1 MVFFRAC
8 IGRDPAARDTS
19 KNQTGKF
26 MSDQQK
32 QIDAH
37 NKATE
42 RFIKLANEM
51 ANEEGQDIKMISAAL
66 MAASGVYATFMAA
79 GNQGF
84 LAPSGVERVAQ
95 VYRNNLGYIQE
106 RKKQELEAQGLE
118 AKPMAEVSGDADAPK
133 S

>member
-1 MVFFRAC
+1 
-8 IGRDPAARDTS
+8 
-19 KNQTGKF
+19 
-26 MSDQQK
+26 MSEQEK
-32 QIDAH
+32 QVEAH

-84 LAPSGVERVAQ
+84 LAPGGVDRVAE
-95 VYRNNLGYIQE
+95 VYKNNLGYIQE

-118 AKPMAEVSGDADAPK
+118 PKPMGEISGSAEAPK

>member
-1 MVFFRAC
+1 
-8 IGRDPAARDTS
+8 
-19 KNQTGKF
+19 
-26 MSDQQK
+26 MSDQEK
-32 QIDAH
+32 QVQAH

-84 LAPSGVERVAQ
+84 LAPNGIDRVAE
-95 VYRNNLGYIQE
+95 VYKNNLAYIQQ
-106 RKKQELEAQGLE
+106 RKKQELEDQGLE
-118 AKPMAEVSGDADAPK
+118 AKPMAEIKGEAESPQN
-133 S
+133 

>member
-1 MVFFRAC
+1 
-8 IGRDPAARDTS
+8 
-19 KNQTGKF
+19 
-26 MSDQQK
+26 MSDQEK
-32 QIDAH
+32 QVQAH
-37 NKATE
+37 NQATE

-84 LAPSGVERVAQ
+84 LAPNGIDRVAE
-95 VYRNNLGYIQE
+95 VYKNNLAYIQQ

-118 AKPMAEVSGDADAPK
+118 PKPIAQIKGEAESPQN
-133 S
+133 

>member
-1 MVFFRAC
+1 
-8 IGRDPAARDTS
+8 
-19 KNQTGKF
+19 
-26 MSDQQK
+26 MSEQQK
-32 QIDAH
+32 QIEAH

-42 RFIKLANEM
+42 RFIKLANKM

-66 MAASGVYATFMAA
+66 MAASGVYATFMSA

-84 LAPSGVERVAQ
+84 LAPGGVERVSE
-95 VYRNNLGYIQE
+95 VYKNNLGYIQE

-118 AKPMAEVSGDADAPK
+118 PKPMAEISGNADIPK

>member
-1 MVFFRAC
+1 M
-8 IGRDPAARDTS
+8 S
-19 KNQTGKF
+19 K
-26 MSDQQK
+26 QK
-32 QIDAH
+32 QEQIEAH

-84 LAPSGVERVAQ
+84 LAPNGIDRVAE
-95 VYRNNLGYIQE
+95 VYKNNLAYIQQ

-118 AKPMAEVSGDADAPK
+118 PKPIAQIKGEAESGQELKLRPGPLAQLVRAAD